1 MDNEIKKLNQLLEE
15 KKISEDEFK
24 LLSNVFIINK
34 KSSKFKW
41 SFFVNPFEKI
51 VGVQALFVGL
61 LVILGL
67 CAFAVLH
74 NDNFPG
80 VIDYL
85 YSPYNYKL
93 KTEFKITYSF
103 VLYQN
108 IFVCVILSL
117 FYYGASK
124 FYKQKGLRLIDFF
137 GMVTLSRY
145 PYLIQAFLSYI
156 IFMIAPTTRLTRGR
170 TPFVIFDIIGGVI
183 VMGCVIWQLTTYF
196 FALKEASGLSGKK
209 LFTAYIISTGVSEI
223 ICAIITRQF
232 FPPDYHL

>member
-1 MDNEIKKLNQLLEE
+1 MDNEIKKLANLLED

-24 LLSNVFIINK
+24 ILSGAIINNK

-51 VGVQALFVGL
+51 AGIQALFVGI

-67 CAFAVLH
+67 CAFAVLL

-93 KTEFKITYSF
+93 KAEFKITYSF

-108 IFVCVILSL
+108 ILSCIVLSL
-117 FYYGASK
+117 LYYAVAK

-145 PYLIQAFLSYI
+145 PYLVQAFLSYI
-156 IFMIAPTTRLTRGR
+156 IFMIAPATRLTRGR
-170 TPFVIFDIIGGVI
+170 VTYGILEIVDGVI
-183 VMGCVIWQLTTYF
+183 VMGCGIWQLTTYF
-196 FALKEASGLSGKK
+196 FALKESSGLSGKK
-209 LFTAYIISTGVSEI
+209 LFTAYVISTGVSEI